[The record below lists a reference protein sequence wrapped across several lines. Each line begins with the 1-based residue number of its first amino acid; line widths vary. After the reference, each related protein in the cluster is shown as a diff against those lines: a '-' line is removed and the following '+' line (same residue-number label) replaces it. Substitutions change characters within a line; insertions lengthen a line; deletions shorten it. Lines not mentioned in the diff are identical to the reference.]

1 MSTNEKKLTVHH
13 SELNT
18 GKLLAGDSLTG
29 VLSANVIP
37 AATRSCLNCKTPM
50 LGPFCYQC
58 GQHERLSIRHFGLL
72 LRDIIHDVFDL
83 DSRMV
88 RTLKPLLTKP
98 GFLTNEYF
106 AGRRQRYVP
115 PLRLYVIA
123 SLLFF
128 LMINTLNPVND
139 DIFKFD
145 DKEISDEQKQKIDK
159 ALDDPNVRAELEK
172 ANINIEV
179 NPKTGIP
186 WFAADAKK
194 ANPAPEDNAPSPS
207 EPDSKSASAIGESV
221 SSVEPKTGEREN
233 EASSP
238 QDWLSSSEKG
248 PRIQVFSPMPFLPD
262 NVNTWLEES
271 NVKVNKLLRENPKI
285 VFEAA
290 LSVLPQSMFIVLPI
304 FALLL
309 KLSYPF
315 SGRYYIEHLM
325 VAFYSHSFMYVA
337 FTCAFLLGL
346 AQEIPLLAATW
357 VAELL
362 DWGKT
367 ALLFW
372 IPIYLFIMQRRVY
385 QQGYFMTWLK
395 FSIVGIIYSVLLSIT
410 IALDILVGVIN
421 H

>member
-1 MSTNEKKLTVHH
+1 MSTSKKMLTPQFA
-13 SELNT
+13 ELNAQ
-18 GKLLAGDSLTG
+18 KLAKGDSFNG

-50 LGPFCYQC
+50 QGPFCYQC

-145 DKEISDEQKQKIDK
+145 DKEISDEQKQKIGK

-186 WFAADAKK
+186 WFSADGKN
-194 ANPAPEDNAPSPS
+194 ANPAPEENAPSLS

-221 SSVEPKTGEREN
+221 SSVEPKTDKREN
-233 EASSP
+233 DASSP

-248 PRIQVFSPMPFLPD
+248 PKIQVLSPMPFLPD

-309 KLSYPF
+309 KLNYPF

-337 FTCAFLLGL
+337 FSCAFLLGL
-346 AQEIPLLAATW
+346 AQEIPLLAETW

-395 FSIVGIIYSVLLSIT
+395 FSVVGIVYTVLLSIT